1 MYCNLGLRV
10 VMRIC
15 RMREITRFRHF
26 VPTFLTCIYRGSRA
40 RNVPA
45 AVSGGAGGVIVPLL
59 GSRTATL
66 LQICDDAVS
75 RAWGVAVEG
84 TALLLIIF
92 P

>member
-1 MYCNLGLRV
+1 
-10 VMRIC
+10 MRFC
-15 RMREITRFRHF
+15 RREIPRFRHW
-26 VPTFLTCIYRGSRA
+26 VPSIRTCIYRGSRA
-40 RNVPA
+40 RNVL